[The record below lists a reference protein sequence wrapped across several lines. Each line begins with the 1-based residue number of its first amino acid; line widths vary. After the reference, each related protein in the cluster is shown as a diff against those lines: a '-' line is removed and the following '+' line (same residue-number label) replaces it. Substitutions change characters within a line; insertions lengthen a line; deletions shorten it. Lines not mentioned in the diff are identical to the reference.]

1 MTNIPKW
8 LGRALRAHGLSEK
21 GAATVE
27 VTIVFPFFVGVF
39 LGGYEVSMMNM
50 RAVMVERATDLVVRE
65 IRLGGGVQVDHDL
78 VRNAICAN
86 TVMIPDCLNV
96 VKIELTSL
104 DADTPVLLDEPDC
117 EDRGE
122 PGLSDPQNFSNG
134 GQNELM
140 LIRVC
145 AVVEPMIP
153 TFGVGR
159 TIPKDDT
166 GAFWILASSAFV
178 IEPI

>member
-1 MTNIPKW
+1 MKNVLNW
-8 LGRALRAHGLSEK
+8 LGRALRAHCLSEK

-27 VTIVFPFFVGVF
+27 FVIVFPFFVGVF
-39 LGGYEVSMMNM
+39 LGGYEVAMMNM

-65 IRLGGGVQVDHDL
+65 IRLGGGVQVDHDR
-78 VRNAICAN
+78 VRGAICAN

-104 DADTPVLLDEPDC
+104 DSASPVVLDSPDC
-117 EDRGE
+117 EDRG
-122 PGLSDPQNFSNG
+122 DPAISAPRNFSNG
-134 GQNELM
+134 QQNELM

-153 TFGVGR
+153 TYGVGR

-166 GAFWILASSAFV
+166 GAFNIVASSAFV
-178 IEPI
+178 IEPQ